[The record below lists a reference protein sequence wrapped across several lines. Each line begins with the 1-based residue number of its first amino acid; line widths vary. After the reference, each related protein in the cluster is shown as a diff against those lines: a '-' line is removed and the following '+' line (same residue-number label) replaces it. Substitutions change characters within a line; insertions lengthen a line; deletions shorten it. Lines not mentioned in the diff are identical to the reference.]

1 MINEV
6 LIRSYA
12 TLYLISSFIITIGK
26 LNQAN
31 EKISYRNIQ
40 KIKSKKNW
48 WQKIYHFSKRPVDS
62 NQKIKSQN
70 ANINLF
76 IQSKQRNYPSITSI
90 IYNFWTLFLNDP
102 FKEKRHLAFLA
113 KLRHQTSNWRKLPPT
128 TLRYCQI
135 TWCPWKKK
143 FFFLSAYLEPTEGTT
158 SNYPKLHSTQ
168 GFTNCT
174 LPLLIVKKS
183 DEVRNFL
190 IANNS

>member
-143 FFFLSAYLEPTEGTT
+143 FFFSLCLPGANRRHYQQLSKATQ
-158 SNYPKLHSTQ
+158 YPRIHQLYFASSY
-168 GFTNCT
+168 C
-174 LPLLIVKKS
+174 
-183 DEVRNFL
+183 
-190 IANNS
+190 